1 MTKTKT
7 TKTTKTTPSM
17 SRSVAILKP
26 RASKAER
33 KAANP
38 RNELATHVAFQK
50 AVTAGDQEAARLGID
65 EAGLAAAE
73 KAEQAAIR
81 KAGGAK
87 ALVAQRAAAKADPT
101 GILAKVAAGD
111 MTFTVGK
118 PLMTAAQAKALVAAP
133 KAVQAPKAAPAAVAP
148 VAPKATA
155 PKAAKPAA
163 KRVVDA
169 AVEAQLAPCSRCGR
183 QNTNGRNCGSAAA
196 CNKRRAALGAAPAVT
211 AAKRAPKAAA
221 QAAPVAG

>member
-1 MTKTKT
+1 MT
-7 TKTTKTTPSM
+7 
-17 SRSVAILKP
+17 RAAVILKP
-26 RASKAER
+26 RLTPAER
-33 KAANP
+33 KALVALNADAVQIDKEA
-38 RNELATHVAFQK
+38 RARVAAAAT
-50 AVTAGDQEAARLGID
+50 DMI
-65 EAGLAAAE
+65 AAE